1 MELFGGIEKEGD
13 IPSSGVGWKQERHC
27 AGLKK
32 LYTVPNQH
40 ISRKPSGSELLS
52 TSVLAK
58 GREFVYNKLTVRSF
72 SVV

>member
-1 MELFGGIEKEGD
+1 MELRLMGLKKEK
-13 IPSSGVGWKQERHC
+13 IPHPALDGNKKGTVQ
-27 AGLKK
+27 AKK

-58 GREFVYNKLTVRSF
+58 GREFVYNELTVRSF

>member
-1 MELFGGIEKEGD
+1 MELRLMGLKKRKNPLIRRWMETRKALC
-13 IPSSGVGWKQERHC
+13 R
-27 AGLKK
+27 LKK

-58 GREFVYNKLTVRSF
+58 GREFVYNELTVRSF